1 MAGDGKD
8 PILDFMVV
16 RAPER
21 VADAAARRRYIWDR
35 VLIKPKGG
43 LSTHVPDDPPDPQ
56 ALERVSPI
64 GRIVYDLVFHSD
76 LQPGQEALEKLR
88 DKVLETQRPYKAAD
102 LPTEPVEP
110 TELEPPADPPV
121 TPPQQPPAPPKPL
134 TLRLDDLAQHA
145 HIVVGD
151 LYYILPDRLEQL
163 AAARVPLIR
172 ELIRVRPILE
182 AAAHPATTAA
192 TFDPAKLRA
201 RLEKEF
207 GKPLP
212 TAVFSANGHSDD
224 YIAAHR
230 ALFDGLYLLYL
241 LRRWTTVD
249 LSDLISGLQ
258 LLHAIDALAID
269 ALYATV
275 RAGKASKDDKA
286 RMDALASTVP
296 EFAGWNGTT
305 DIAGFPAVTSAPALA
320 ELLDA
325 HPVVNPLLARLFW
338 FRKPFNDVTPIGVG
352 DLKVVKQ
359 WLTAYRPGEI
369 SHIHNIMAGE
379 SRTRSHRRTER
390 SEEVFSLSTSRTE
403 ETSKDTQST
412 ERFEVKAE
420 AENVVRASLSV
431 TATANL
437 TYNNSAAMITASA
450 GAGFGYTRA
459 TEDHTRTAQNFA
471 RDVVAKAV
479 ERVQSQTTSQRTI
492 TQTFETVEKNRQTFD
507 NADGDE
513 HISGIYRW
521 VDKEYTAQVY
531 NYGKRMMFEF
541 VVPQPAA
548 FWVESK
554 LRAYENSLDVP
565 QPPFPVP
572 VEKPVSLPFTKDK
585 ITETLFA
592 SLKLRY
598 DLREIPAYPV
608 PSRVVPARDP
618 QTRGRQFAEKDVTGQ
633 DHARTF
639 DCSIVGA
646 AGYRAIGA
654 HLSGYGE
661 FHHRVADNR
670 TSLLL
675 NGRMVFEESRNA
687 YIWPFDWRVQP
698 QEEIVFTSEDASL
711 GLVFNNEI
719 KFYDLALEVELERM
733 PDTLANWQQLVWDT
747 IVEIERKKLA
757 ADFEEEQL
765 AYQAQLSE
773 YRNRLAQIRATA
785 IREILAGRSDAA
797 NKLVID
803 EEIKKHCLALLAKE
817 FDTSATD
824 DILSAAPTL
833 GTREVTTESY
843 VLKVTEATK
852 AEERTTVGYEIGE
865 RKVNYPAIDI
875 DVSRAK
881 GSVVQFLEQA
891 FEWERLSYVFYPYFW
906 AAEKDWIE
914 LMSRE
919 DDADPT
925 FTAFLRSGMARVLVA
940 ATPAYEDAVLYYLD
954 TREPWAGGRSPVI
967 GDPLFVSLHDEL
979 REQTDD
985 RSGGVPD
992 GKPWTFT
999 VPTSLVY
1006 LHGSRNTLPDIEAER
1021 AAASGTTPP

>member
-1 MAGDGKD
+1 MAGDDKD

-21 VADAAARRRYIWDR
+21 VADAAARRRYIRDR

-56 ALERVSPI
+56 ALEWVSPI
-64 GRIVYDLVFHSD
+64 GRILYDLVFHSD

-88 DKVLETQRPYKAAD
+88 DKLLELLRPYKAAV
-102 LPTEPVEP
+102 LPTEPTDP
-110 TELEPPADPPV
+110 TEPEPPAGSPV
-121 TPPQQPPAPPKPL
+121 TPPIQPAAPPAPPKPL

-145 HIVVGD
+145 HIVVDD

-163 AAARVPLIR
+163 AVARVPLIR
-172 ELIRVRPILE
+172 ELLRVRPILE
-182 AAAHPATTAA
+182 AGAHPAATAA
-192 TFDPAKLRA
+192 AFDPAKLRA

-224 YIAAHR
+224 YVAAHR
-230 ALFDGLYLLYL
+230 ALFDCLYLLYL
-241 LRRWTTVD
+241 MRRWTTVD

-258 LLHAIDALAID
+258 LLHAIDALAVD

-275 RAGKASKDDKA
+275 RAGTASDDDKA
-286 RMDALASTVP
+286 RMDALVSTVP
-296 EFAGWNGTT
+296 EFAGWDGTT
-305 DIAGFPAVTSAPALA
+305 DVAGFPAVTSAAALA

-420 AENVVRASLSV
+420 AENVVRASLNV

-450 GAGFGYTRA
+450 GAGFGYSRA

-492 TQTFETVEKNRQTFD
+492 TQTFETVEKNSQTFH
-507 NADGDE
+507 NADGDK

-521 VDKEYTAQVY
+521 IDKEYTAQVY

-565 QPPFPVP
+565 QPPFPEP
-572 VEKPVSLPFTKDK
+572 VEKSVSLPFTKDQ

-633 DHARTF
+633 DHTQTF

-661 FHHRVADNR
+661 FHHREADNR
-670 TSLLL
+670 TSLLV
-675 NGRMVFEESRNA
+675 NGRMVFEESRDA
-687 YIWPFDWRVQP
+687 YQWPFDWRVQP
-698 QEEIVFTSEDASL
+698 QEEIVFTSDDTSL

-719 KFYDLALEVELERM
+719 KFYDLALERM

-817 FDTSATD
+817 FDTSAAD
-824 DILSAAPTL
+824 DLLSAAPTL

-843 VLKVTEATK
+843 VLNVTEATK

-985 RSGGVPD
+985 RSGGLPD
-992 GKPWTFT
+992 GEPWTFT

-1006 LHGSRNTLPDIEAER
+1006 LHGSTNTLPDIQAER
-1021 AAASGTTPP
+1021 AAAASGTTPP